1 MEILDFCLL
10 AELKKFVYA
19 AEKTFFVE
27 AVDIYT
33 FYAKMKTPSNIC
45 VPFNRR
51 NAQLLTS

>member
-10 AELKKFVYA
+10 AELKKFVY
-19 AEKTFFVE
+19 